1 MMNDICDLTS
11 TVCVTLQLIY
21 KSVHEQNLFSFV
33 LDFDSG
39 LNQFAI
45 IFHWKTTPW
54 HKVN

>member
-1 MMNDICDLTS
+1 MMNDICDLTPI
-11 TVCVTLQLIY
+11 VCVSLQLIY
-21 KSVHEQNLFSFV
+21 KSVHEQNLFSIV